1 MRVVDKFGRAVRSV
15 GSGVVSDV
23 RRRVAFYEDDWTSIG
38 RNKLRVAAAAT
49 FIFFASVMPALAF
62 GIQFQSET
70 DDVINVV
77 HVLAACAITGTIQ
90 SIAGG
95 QPLLIVG
102 VAEPIVLVYKYMYDF
117 AKDKD
122 DLGPNLFLAWS
133 AWVCIFTSI
142 FLFVLAMSNACVYI
156 NRFTRYAGEAFG
168 ALIALLFIQQA
179 IKGLVEEFDV
189 STNNGLWSLFL
200 AFGMLI
206 SSMIVRTARSWRFGV
221 HWLRALLADY
231 GVPLLVVAWTGV
243 SYASTCNRVD
253 TPNLWD
259 ESQDEP
265 DSWNVTSIIS
275 DVPGKYVG
283 AAVIPAIIITVL
295 FFFDHNVSSQLAQ
308 QPEFNLKKGSAYHW
322 DMLLLSLMT
331 LMCGL
336 IGLPPVN
343 GVIPQSP
350 MLTKSL
356 ALVVDERRRE
366 RDEKG
371 ASISSGG
378 SGCSDRDVD
387 GSDGTLN
394 GHSNA
399 SNDIVP
405 IRVVETR
412 GANLFQSLL
421 IGACLGLT
429 PAIRWIPTSLL
440 WSYFAFMAFESLPG
454 SQLWERTLLLLTDP
468 SRRHK
473 VYEKPHV
480 AFLETVPFGV
490 IAWFTV
496 LQLVIV
502 GGIYG
507 MVLILILCRTSDAS
521 IIISCIITTLQVSLG
536 QAWPVSFSRSPSC
549 SSYRSANGSSPD
561 YFRQRI

>member
-1 MRVVDKFGRAVRSV
+1 MRGLDLTADRLGAAARAV
-15 GSGVVSDV
+15 GSGVASDV
-23 RRRVAFYEDDWTSIG
+23 RRRAAFYEDDWTSIG

-77 HVLAACAITGTIQ
+77 HVLAACAITGTMQ
-90 SIAGG
+90 SVAGG

-102 VAEPIVLVYKYMYDF
+102 VAEPIVLVYKYMFDF
-117 AKDKD
+117 AKDRA
-122 DLGPNLFLAWS
+122 DLGPGLFMAWS
-133 AWVCIFTSI
+133 AWVCIFTSA
-142 FLFVLAMSNACVYI
+142 FLLLLALGNACAYI
-156 NRFTRYAGEAFG
+156 DRFTRYAGEALG
-168 ALIALLFIQQA
+168 ALIALLFLQQA
-179 IKGLVEEFDV
+179 VKGLVEEFDV
-189 STNNGLWSLFL
+189 STENGLWSLFL
-200 AFGMLI
+200 AFGMLAT
-206 SSMIVRTARSWRFGV
+206 SMIVRTARSWRFGV
-221 HWLRALLADY
+221 GWARALLADY

-243 SYASTCNRVD
+243 SYASSCNRVD
-253 TPNLWD
+253 TPDLWD
-259 ESQDEP
+259 DDEGAL
-265 DSWNVTSIIS
+265 DSWSVASS
-275 DVPGKYVG
+275 MGDVPGRYVG

-308 QPEFNLKKGSAYHW
+308 QPEFNLEKGSAYHW

-331 LMCGL
+331 LLCGL
-336 IGLPPVN
+336 VGLPPVN

-356 ALVVDERRRE
+356 ALVSNYPETDGGGGGGGVDEE
-366 RDEKG
+366 CAEEGAEEGTMTGTMTGAMTG
-371 ASISSGG
+371 ASRSTSRK
-378 SGCSDRDVD
+378 D
-387 GSDGTLN
+387 
-394 GHSNA
+394 A
-399 SNDIVP
+399 SAVVVP

-440 WSYFAFMAFESLPG
+440 WSYFAFMALESLPG

-468 SRRHK
+468 RRRYK

-480 AFLETVPFGV
+480 AFLETVPFRV
-490 IAWFTV
+490 IAGFTA
-496 LQLVIV
+496 LQLAIV

-507 MVLILILCRTSDAS
+507 ASGSIL
-521 IIISCIITTLQVSLG
+521 
-536 QAWPVSFSRSPSC
+536 
-549 SSYRSANGSSPD
+549 
-561 YFRQRI
+561 